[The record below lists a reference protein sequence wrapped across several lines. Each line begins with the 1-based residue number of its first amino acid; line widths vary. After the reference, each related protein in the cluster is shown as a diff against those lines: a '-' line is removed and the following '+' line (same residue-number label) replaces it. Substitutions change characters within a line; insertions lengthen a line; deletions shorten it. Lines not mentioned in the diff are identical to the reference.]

1 MVLTIQICKMKYLV
15 FLIYFFII
23 YKEAQ
28 SSDILSL
35 IKLPNSFSISIYTN
49 VPNARQMALT
59 PDGILFVGSRSA
71 GKVYAI
77 QDLDKDGFGET
88 VTTIASKLRLPTG
101 IAFKDGNLYVA
112 AVSKIFKFPD
122 IANNLF
128 SPKIEIIK
136 ENLPMDSGHGWKYL
150 KISKNNRL
158 FFNIGAPCNVCI
170 VKDPYG
176 TISSIKLD
184 GSDFKIHARG
194 VRNSVGF
201 VWHPIT
207 DDLWFTDNGRDGL
220 GDNLPPC
227 ELNKLQKDEDHFG
240 YPFCYGN
247 NIRDLSIEYDGTC
260 EKFLPPMLNLDAH
273 VAPLGIDINSTK
285 LFSSYFRNTIFIAEH
300 GSWNR
305 SKKIG
310 YRISFA
316 KLNSEHNKIVE
327 KGIFAEGWLKNE
339 NASGRPADILF
350 TKKGHMLVS
359 DDLRGNI
366 YIIKYP
372 D

>member
-35 IKLPNSFSISIYTN
+35 IKLPNSFSVSIYSN

-158 FFNIGAPCNVCI
+158 FFNIGAHEEDAILASLHVI
-170 VKDPYG
+170 
-176 TISSIKLD
+176 ISIKT
-184 GSDFKIHARG
+184 RT
-194 VRNSVGF
+194 R
-201 VWHPIT
+201 
-207 DDLWFTDNGRDGL
+207 
-220 GDNLPPC
+220 
-227 ELNKLQKDEDHFG
+227 
-240 YPFCYGN
+240 
-247 NIRDLSIEYDGTC
+247 
-260 EKFLPPMLNLDAH
+260 
-273 VAPLGIDINSTK
+273 
-285 LFSSYFRNTIFIAEH
+285 
-300 GSWNR
+300 
-305 SKKIG
+305 
-310 YRISFA
+310 
-316 KLNSEHNKIVE
+316 
-327 KGIFAEGWLKNE
+327 
-339 NASGRPADILF
+339 
-350 TKKGHMLVS
+350 
-359 DDLRGNI
+359 
-366 YIIKYP
+366 
-372 D
+372 

>member
-35 IKLPNSFSISIYTN
+35 IKLPNGFSVSIYSN

-59 PDGILFVGSRSA
+59 PDGILFVGSRSV

-170 VKDPYG
+170 VKAPYA

-184 GSDFKIHARG
+184 GSDFKFR
-194 VRNSVGF
+194 V
-201 VWHPIT
+201 
-207 DDLWFTDNGRDGL
+207 
-220 GDNLPPC
+220 
-227 ELNKLQKDEDHFG
+227 
-240 YPFCYGN
+240 
-247 NIRDLSIEYDGTC
+247 IR
-260 EKFLPPMLNLDAH
+260 F
-273 VAPLGIDINSTK
+273 
-285 LFSSYFRNTIFIAEH
+285 
-300 GSWNR
+300 
-305 SKKIG
+305 
-310 YRISFA
+310 
-316 KLNSEHNKIVE
+316 
-327 KGIFAEGWLKNE
+327 
-339 NASGRPADILF
+339 
-350 TKKGHMLVS
+350 
-359 DDLRGNI
+359 
-366 YIIKYP
+366 
-372 D
+372 